1 MGLKNLIFKKNKWTT
16 YQKKEARKRN
26 SVLKGTESLA
36 GRSVESLG
44 DTSAGA
50 TAMPIGE

>member
-1 MGLKNLIFKKNKWTT
+1 MRSKNLIFKEHKWTT
-16 YQKKEARKRN
+16 YQKEARKRN

-44 DTSAGA
+44 DTSGGT